1 MDIAKSV
8 HRQLFHFTC
17 RNIIYDKQLQN
28 DIKKYIY
35 CKDFG
40 ISAYKGS
47 YGDQPAKW
55 VDKTFI
61 LKSVFAKQE
70 KDAIDGS
77 RKNTNKIST

>member
-1 MDIAKSV
+1 MAKNV
-8 HRQLFHFTC
+8 HKQLPFFAC
-17 RNIIYDKQLQN
+17 QNIIYDKQLQN

-40 ISAYKGS
+40 ISAHTGS

-55 VDKTFI
+55 VEKTFI
-61 LKSVFAKQE
+61 LKSTFAKQE

-77 RKNTNKIST
+77 RKNNN